1 MKIRLIGQR
10 NQTGIGT
17 HYANFADAVLATEW
31 ANCVEELDH
40 TDREGLVAGYERSEP
55 DDINIVFVCMPLQ
68 RAYRGTTIQ
77 WVVFE
82 STRMFPTILDTL
94 LDAHQ
99 IWVPSAWGRDILIQH
114 GLNPAQCWVVHEG
127 VDPQRYT
134 TIATHKSDTLNYL
147 FNGKC
152 EIRKSIV
159 ETVQAW
165 QQEFGNDPGVKLILK
180 TGHYTDQEYQAR
192 KLQELT
198 NCVNGSTNIEIIWG
212 EIPDADLTAL
222 YQQSDIFVLPSKAEG
237 WGLPLIEAAAQ
248 GMPIISTIYSGHAEF
263 LQPIESSVVSV
274 EYDMCP
280 IQCPEIQFF
289 YPMPDGDWGK
299 WAQPQVDSIR
309 RELRH
314 ARENYTQLKITA
326 MSNSKIISRDFSWTA
341 SADRAL
347 ALLQAQGLLVK
358 K

>member
-77 WVVFE
+77 WIVFE
-82 STRMFPTILDTL
+82 STRVFPTILDIIQ
-94 LDAHQ
+94 DAHQ
-99 IWVPSAWGRDILIQH
+99 VWVPSAWGRDVLIQH
-114 GLNPAQCWVVHEG
+114 GLDPARCWVVHEG

-180 TGHYTDQEYQAR
+180 TGHYTDQEYSATR
-192 KLQELT
+192 GAAGGRSACRAGFSLA
-198 NCVNGSTNIEIIWG
+198 
-212 EIPDADLTAL
+212 PDLPPGPTGGRPDQLRL
-222 YQQSDIFVLPSKAEG
+222 VL
-237 WGLPLIEAAAQ
+237 AAQ
-248 GMPIISTIYSGHAEF
+248 
-263 LQPIESSVVSV
+263 
-274 EYDMCP
+274 
-280 IQCPEIQFF
+280 
-289 YPMPDGDWGK
+289 
-299 WAQPQVDSIR
+299 AQHRLWPG
-309 RELRH
+309 
-314 ARENYTQLKITA
+314 
-326 MSNSKIISRDFSWTA
+326 
-341 SADRAL
+341 
-347 ALLQAQGLLVK
+347 GLGLCCG
-358 K
+358 